1 MIARV
6 LQFECARYFGAAE
19 FARCYL
25 FQCMRSA
32 LFEIHW
38 FLYLQDKVRIM
49 ERADGTHQVQ
59 VPWSQRADQLFVAL
73 HVITLLHHLCRLHH
87 LHHLHRLQQQTESW
101 QWLCCCICAWEAYRE
116 LVTAEALKILPI
128 LK

>member
-19 FARCYL
+19 FAHCYL

-38 FLYLQDKVRIM
+38 FLYLQDKVRIT
-49 ERADGTHQVQ
+49 ERADGTHQAQ
-59 VPWSQRADQLFVAL
+59 VPQSQRADQLFVAL
-73 HVITLLHHLCRLHH
+73 HVITRLHH
-87 LHHLHRLQQQTESW
+87 LRRLHRLHWLQQRTESW
-101 QWLCCCICAWEAYRE
+101 QRLCCCICAWEAYRE